1 MPFQINTVTVS
12 GNLTRDPEVRHT
24 PSGMPIVSLA
34 IAYNERR
41 KNQQTGD
48 FEDHAHFF
56 DITVFG
62 KFGEAVA
69 NGLGKGDPI
78 VVSGQLEQRRWQDQ
92 QGNNRSAVS
101 IIARDVVRGQRGGG
115 GGGAGGG
122 YQQQAPQQGGSY
134 GGGGGGY
141 DQQQPQQGGGWG
153 QPAGQQQAPQQ
164 GGGWQTSDVAVDQS
178 DFAPA
183 PRAGLNDPGEDD
195 IPF

>member
-69 NGLGKGDPI
+69 RDLGKGDPI

-115 GGGAGGG
+115 GGGNA
-122 YQQQAPQQGGSY
+122 
-134 GGGGGGY
+134 GGGGY
-141 DQQQPQQGGGWG
+141 AQSAPQGGDGGYGGQPQQGGWG
-153 QPAGQQQAPQQ
+153 QGGGQQGGAQPAPQQ
-164 GGGWQTSDVAVDQS
+164 GGWQTSDVAVDQS

-183 PRAGLNDPGEDD
+183 PRGGLSDPGEDD